1 MTPSTSNSGSG
12 GGHVLGHVS
21 LFQDIKHLPEALS
34 GFEKIMKAEKYPK
47 GHVLIKQGDAGH
59 EFYVLLNGSVSIEKA
74 TAEGDSYKVAV
85 LTGEHH
91 AAFGEG
97 GLIEGE
103 ARSATVSCLS
113 EVECLVLRREEFNQF
128 AVAQPQFAL
137 PVLKRIALIL
147 MSRLNQTSN
156 DLMLLHKALMSEI
169 RSS

>member
-1 MTPSTSNSGSG
+1 MSPSTSKSEAR
-12 GGHVLGHVS
+12 HILYDVS
-21 LFQDIKHLPEALS
+21 LFQDVKDLPEALV
-34 GFEKIMKAEKYPK
+34 GFERIMKPKKFEK
-47 GHVLIKQGDAGH
+47 GHVLIKQGEAGH
-59 EFYVLLNGSVSIEKA
+59 EFFVLLRGQVSIDKM
-74 TAEGDSYKVAV
+74 TAEGDLYKVAV
-85 LTGEHH
+85 LNGEHH

-103 ARSATVSCLS
+103 ARSATVSCDTD
-113 EVECLVLRREEFNQF
+113 VECLVLHRDEFNQF
-128 AVAQPQFAL
+128 AVAQPHFAM